1 MKKVKSP
8 TYYREAVRHPWNV
21 AFLAA
26 GAGVVWVIDVMTGSP
41 AQLFEALLG
50 LVLGLD
56 LLIVAQLNR
65 SPRFQQA
72 VRSRRNAVQNRALT
86 QQETFNELSRESQR
100 RYMSLRKLQEEID
113 RNYAQLSAA
122 TQPLVA
128 PHRAK
133 IDGLVKSFLTLVYQQ
148 ERYEEADAIADEVAI
163 RDTITSLQA
172 SIEEDREKVRAIK
185 ERRITVLNQRL
196 ERIKQG
202 REYLE
207 IIDAQTE
214 TVEDV
219 VRYIHEQSLTMNNPE
234 EVTFQLDML
243 LAEMEETRTTVNAI
257 DDIFTDSVS
266 SRINVARASD
276 TVRV

>member
-1 MKKVKSP
+1 
-8 TYYREAVRHPWNV
+8 
-21 AFLAA
+21 
-26 GAGVVWVIDVMTGSP
+26 
-41 AQLFEALLG
+41 
-50 LVLGLD
+50 
-56 LLIVAQLNR
+56 
-65 SPRFQQA
+65 
-72 VRSRRNAVQNRALT
+72 
-86 QQETFNELSRESQR
+86 
-100 RYMSLRKLQEEID
+100 
-113 RNYAQLSAA
+113 
-122 TQPLVA
+122 
-128 PHRAK
+128 
-133 IDGLVKSFLTLVYQQ
+133 
-148 ERYEEADAIADEVAI
+148 
-163 RDTITSLQA
+163 
-172 SIEEDREKVRAIK
+172 
-185 ERRITVLNQRL
+185 VLNQRL